1 MSMDSKNLS
10 VLAYSN
16 GFTLWHYKTSDAK
29 TVVEAKGY
37 FNKVSNI
44 FNSGDVIFAS
54 IGEETKEVVM
64 YVVSSVKDGEVT
76 VAKAFAGANVDA

>member
-16 GFTLWHYKTSDAK
+16 GFTLWHYKTNDTK
-29 TVVEAKGY
+29 TVVAGKGY

-44 FNSGDVIFAS
+44 FNLGDVIFTS
-54 IGEETKEVVM
+54 IGEETKEFVM

-76 VAKAFAGANVDA
+76 VAKAFADVSVGS

>member
-16 GFTLWHYKTSDAK
+16 GFTLWHYKTDDAK
-29 TVVEAKGY
+29 TVVGASGY

-44 FNSGDVIFAS
+44 FNVGDVIFAS
-54 IGEETKEVVM
+54 LGNTSKEMVM
-64 YVVSSVKDGEVT
+64 YTVSSVESGVVSVSDVMPT
-76 VAKAFAGANVDA
+76 SV

>member
-16 GFTLWHYKTSDAK
+16 GFTLWHYKTTDAK
-29 TVVEAKGY
+29 TVVEASGY

-44 FNSGDVIFAS
+44 FNVGDVIFAS
-54 IGEETKEVVM
+54 LGQTSTDMTI
-64 YVVSSVKDGEVT
+64 YVVSSVESGV
-76 VAKAFAGANVDA
+76 VSVSNLIPAGV

>member
-16 GFTLWHYKTSDAK
+16 GFTLWHYKTDDAK
-29 TVVEAKGY
+29 TVVGASGY

-44 FNSGDVIFAS
+44 FNAGDVIFAS
-54 IGEETKEVVM
+54 LGNTSKEMVM
-64 YVVSSVKDGEVT
+64 YTVSSVESGVVSVSDVMPT
-76 VAKAFAGANVDA
+76 SV

>member
-16 GFTLWHYKTSDAK
+16 GFTLWHYKTTDTKA
-29 TVVEAKGY
+29 VVKASGY

-44 FNSGDVIFAS
+44 FNAGDVIFAS
-54 IGEETKEVVM
+54 LGESEKEMAM
-64 YVVSSVKDGEVT
+64 YVVSSVESGVVSVSDVMAAD
-76 VAKAFAGANVDA
+76 V

>member
-16 GFTLWHYKTSDAK
+16 GFTLWHYKTTDSK
-29 TVVEAKGY
+29 SVVGVDGY

-44 FNSGDVIFAS
+44 FNAGDVIFAS
-54 IGEETKEVVM
+54 LGDDSKEMTM
-64 YVVSSVKDGEVT
+64 YVVSSVENGV
-76 VAKAFAGANVDA
+76 VSVSNVMAAGV

>member
-16 GFTLWHYKTSDAK
+16 GFTLWHYKTTDEKA
-29 TVVEAKGY
+29 VVEASGY

-44 FNSGDVIFAS
+44 FNVGDVIFAS
-54 IGEETKEVVM
+54 LGQTSTDMTI
-64 YVVSSVKDGEVT
+64 YVVSSVESGV
-76 VAKAFAGANVDA
+76 VSVSNLISAGV

>member
-16 GFTLWHYKTSDAK
+16 GFTLWHYKASDTK
-29 TVVEAKGY
+29 TVVGASGY

-44 FNSGDVIFAS
+44 FNAGDVIFAS
-54 IGEETKEVVM
+54 LGTTSKEIVM
-64 YVVSSVKDGEVT
+64 YVVSSV
-76 VAKAFAGANVDA
+76 AGGVVSVSNMMPATTSV

>member
-16 GFTLWHYKTSDAK
+16 GFTLWHYKTNEAK

-54 IGEETKEVVM
+54 CGEETKEVVM

-76 VAKAFAGANVDA
+76 VAKAFANANVVS

>member
-16 GFTLWHYKTSDAK
+16 GFTLWHYKSTDAK
-29 TVVEAKGY
+29 TVVETSGY

-44 FNSGDVIFAS
+44 FNVGDVIFAS
-54 IGEETKEVVM
+54 LGETSTDM
-64 YVVSSVKDGEVT
+64 TIYVVSSVESGVVSVSNLIT
-76 VAKAFAGANVDA
+76 TGV